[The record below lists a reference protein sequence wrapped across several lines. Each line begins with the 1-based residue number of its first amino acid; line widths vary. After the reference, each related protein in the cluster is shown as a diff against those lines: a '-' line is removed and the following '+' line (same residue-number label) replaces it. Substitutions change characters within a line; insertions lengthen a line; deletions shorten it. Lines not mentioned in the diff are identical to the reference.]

1 MTLTITPTR
10 ADDIP
15 ALGQIL
21 DQTELFP
28 SEMLKEMLMPAL
40 DGSHPA
46 LWLTAHLDGSAIGFS
61 YTEPE
66 MLAEG
71 AWNML
76 AIAIA
81 PDHQG
86 KGHGADLVRATE
98 AQLRQNAQRLLIVE
112 TSGLAAYAATRRF
125 YDTAGYDQ
133 EARIRDFWADG
144 DDKVIFRKR
153 L

>member
-28 SEMLKEMLMPAL
+28 PEMLKEMLMPAL

>member
-15 ALGQIL
+15 ALRQIL

>member
-1 MTLTITPTR
+1 MTIIFTPTR
-10 ADDIP
+10 AEDIA
-15 ALGQIL
+15 ALQQIL

-28 SEMLKEMLMPAL
+28 SDMLREMLAPAL
-40 DGSHPA
+40 DGSSPA
-46 LWLTAHLDGSAIGFS
+46 LWLTAHLDGTAIGFS

-112 TSGLAAYAATRRF
+112 TSGLDAFTSTRRI
-125 YDTAGYDQ
+125 YDAAGYDQ

>member
-1 MTLTITPTR
+1 MTIIFTPTR
-10 ADDIP
+10 AEDIA
-15 ALGQIL
+15 ALQQIL

-28 SEMLKEMLMPAL
+28 SDMLRDMLAPAL
-40 DGSHPA
+40 DGSSPA
-46 LWLTAHLDGSAIGFS
+46 LWLTAHLDGTAIGFS

-81 PDHQG
+81 PDQQG
-86 KGHGADLVRATE
+86 KGHGAGLVRATE

-112 TSGLAAYAATRRF
+112 TSGLDAFTSTRRF
-125 YDTAGYDQ
+125 YDAAGYDQ

>member
-15 ALGQIL
+15 ALRQIL

-28 SEMLKEMLMPAL
+28 PEMLKEMLMPAL

>member
-15 ALGQIL
+15 ALRQIL

-112 TSGLAAYAATRRF
+112 TSGLAVYAATRRF